1 MNNKGNGLGNKLNYS
16 FNSHFNNSW
25 VIDSGATDHMI
36 DNLNLLDNTFTTTK
50 CQPVTVA
57 NGLKVP
63 IEQIGTTKFLSN
75 TISDVFYL
83 PTFTSNLLSVSK
95 ITKEFNCNVIFSPS
109 NVIFQDIVTR
119 KTIGEGKLVNG
130 VYYLDIFNTA
140 LAATSMDDN
149 KL

>member
-75 TISDVFYL
+75 TVSDVFYL

-130 VYYLDIFNTA
+130 LYYLDIFNTA